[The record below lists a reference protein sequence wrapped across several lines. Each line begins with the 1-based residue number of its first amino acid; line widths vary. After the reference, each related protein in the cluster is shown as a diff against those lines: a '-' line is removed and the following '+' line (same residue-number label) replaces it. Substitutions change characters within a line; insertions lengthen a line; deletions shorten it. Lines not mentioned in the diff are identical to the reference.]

1 MSPEAEAFD
10 LNPGL
15 RIRFLTAGEQI
26 VWSPVPFDPSRPSG
40 GRGRV
45 AALREDTARIEEWGS
60 EDDGGLTVDSSPLGA
75 LALMVAV
82 IGRGVPKSLGALH
95 AGRDPAFPSGALV
108 AVWGAGMAPD
118 DERPRL
124 RDVVDL
130 ARYALE

>member
-1 MSPEAEAFD
+1 MSPEVAPFE

-26 VWSPVPFDPSRPSG
+26 VWRPVPLDPPRPADR
-40 GRGRV
+40 RGRV
-45 AALREDTARIEEWGS
+45 ASLREDTARLEEWGS
-60 EDDGGLTVDSSPLGA
+60 QDDGGLTVDSSPLGA
-75 LALMVAV
+75 LALMVAI
-82 IGRGVPKSLGALH
+82 IGRGSPNSLGALH

-108 AVWGAGMAPD
+108 AVWGTGTAPD